1 MAGKVS
7 SDGNIISRAL
17 RTSIR
22 FLGEVRIELTKVA
35 WPTKD
40 EIVASTWVV
49 VGAVAV
55 AAVWIYIAD
64 KFSSVMMSLLI
75 GLFS

>member
-1 MAGKVS
+1 MAGKAS
-7 SDGNIISRAL
+7 SDGNVVSRAL

-49 VGAVAV
+49 IGAVAV
-55 AAVWIYIAD
+55 AAVWIYMAD

>member
-1 MAGKVS
+1 MGGKGG
-7 SDGNIISRAL
+7 SDGNVLSRAL

-49 VGAVAV
+49 IGAVAV
-55 AAVWIYIAD
+55 AALWIYMAD
-64 KFSSVMMSLLI
+64 KFSSLMMSVLI